1 MQTTNTVTRKIAP
14 ESPIYA
20 PFVFNLFL
28 LLIIGLLYLFNA
40 GDKASFSVLSTIPS
54 TFNSR
59 NMTNDEKRKKLVN

>member
-1 MQTTNTVTRKIAP
+1 MQTTNTVTRKIAS

-20 PFVFNLFL
+20 PFVFNVGIL
-28 LLIIGLLYLFNA
+28 LVIGLLYIFNA
-40 GDKASFSVLSTIPS
+40 GIPSFAVLSTIPS